1 MRISTPKLE
10 KLMVNGGF
18 SLSDLAEL
26 SGINL
31 QSLGKIRRRQSC
43 QIGTAGKLCAALGC
57 RAEDIMPDEQPER
70 DAR

>member
-1 MRISTPKLE
+1 MRIDTQKLE
-10 KLMVNGGF
+10 IRMVNGGL

-31 QSLGKIRRRQSC
+31 QSLAKIRRRGSC
-43 QIGTAGKLCAALGC
+43 RIGTAGKLCAALGC
-57 RAEDIMPDEQPER
+57 RAEDIIPDELPER

>member
-1 MRISTPKLE
+1 MRIDTRKLE
-10 KLMVNGGF
+10 IRMVNSGF

-31 QSLGKIRRRQSC
+31 QSLAKIRRRQSC

-57 RAEDIMPDEQPER
+57 RAEDIIPDELPER
-70 DAR
+70 DAQ

>member
-1 MRISTPKLE
+1 MRIDTRKLE
-10 KLMVNGGF
+10 IRMVNGGL

-31 QSLGKIRRRQSC
+31 QSLAKIRRRGSC

-57 RAEDIMPDEQPER
+57 RAEDIIPPEY
-70 DAR
+70 AREV